1 MLTHR
6 EKDSQWAHR
15 HGEGA
20 GPPSH
25 LLQEITEHIYPQT
38 HKYVLYVN
46 HLVKTGPQGFIKSSK
61 WLFDQKVKKDFRWW
75 YVIVHLC

>member
-1 MLTHR
+1 MGKVLVPQVICCKRT
-6 EKDSQWAHR
+6 
-15 HGEGA
+15 
-20 GPPSH
+20 
-25 LLQEITEHIYPQT
+25 ITEHIYPQT